1 MSEAFAF
8 GHAPDWR
15 RCVAALGRPGRG
27 LGFVYFTDTLVDESS
42 AILSELKSKTGVND
56 WIGTVGT
63 GVIATGT
70 EYQDGPAMAAM
81 VADFD
86 SFSVF
91 SGRAP
96 LKGGGSFAVVHGDP
110 KAPDLPGLVA
120 DMSGKLAGLG
130 AREAARTAL
139 GAREAARTAGYIVGG
154 ISSSRSRTVQIAN
167 EVLSGGLSGAVL
179 GSDVAVATRLT
190 QGCTP
195 YPGRFRVTACEDNI
209 IAKLDRRPA
218 LEVLL
223 ETAGGEKAEL
233 LVGLPVPGSD
243 TGDYTARNL
252 VGVDRKNGL
261 IAIGD
266 TVEPGMEILICRRDA
281 AAARKDL
288 ESILISLKQ
297 AAPRPRGALYYSC
310 VARGEHM
317 FGSRGAELGLVK
329 RALGEVPLVGFFC
342 NGEISRDRLYGYT
355 GVLTVFK

>member
-1 MSEAFAF
+1 MKSFAFA
-8 GHAPDWR
+8 HAPDWR
-15 RCVAALGRPGRG
+15 RCVAALGHPGRG
-27 LGFVYFTDTLVDESS
+27 LGFVYFTDALVDDAPE
-42 AILSELKSKTGVND
+42 ILSTLRSKTGVND

-63 GVIATGT
+63 GIVATGT
-70 EYQDGPAMAAM
+70 EYQGEAAMAAM

-96 LKGGGSFAVVHGDP
+96 LKAGEVAHFAVVHADP
-110 KAPDLPGLVA
+110 AAPDVPGLVS
-120 DMSGKLAGLG
+120 DMSAKIA
-130 AREAARTAL
+130 T
-139 GAREAARTAGYIVGG
+139 GYLVGG
-154 ISSSRSRTVQIAN
+154 ISSSRTRTVQIAN

-195 YPGRFRVTACEDNI
+195 YPGRFRITACEDNI
-209 IAKLDRRPA
+209 IATLEGRPA

-223 ETAGGEKAEL
+223 EAAGGEKAQL

-252 VGVDRKNGL
+252 VGVDPKNGL

-266 TVEPGMEILICRRDA
+266 TVEPGMEILFCKRDA
-281 AAARKDL
+281 AAAKKDL
-288 ESILISLKQ
+288 ERMLAKVKGAVPQ
-297 AAPRPRGALYYSC
+297 PRGALYYSC

-317 FGSRGAELGLVK
+317 FGSRGAELQLIR